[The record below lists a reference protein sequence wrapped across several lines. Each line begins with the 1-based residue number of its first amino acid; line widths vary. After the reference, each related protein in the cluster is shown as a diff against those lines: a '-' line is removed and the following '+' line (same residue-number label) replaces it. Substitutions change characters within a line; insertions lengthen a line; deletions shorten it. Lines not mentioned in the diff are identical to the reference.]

1 MRSVK
6 IWGGGMA
13 GLLGGFVVV
22 LLLLREVVIRD
33 ETSRVSPDIAV
44 WALLVITVPVV
55 LGPVL
60 GACLAA
66 RLTRPARHDDSPSGH
81 GLADPGLSRRGETF
95 GEWSGM
101 AVLLGGVAVD
111 DEGVWELARLVDKP
125 LSQKLEAALRLR
137 SSVVSVSPEEQK
149 AILHALEN
157 APDTLHGV
165 RELLLTDETWRR
177 SESLCGTAE
186 RDPAAVSAGS

>member
-13 GLLGGFVVV
+13 GLLAGFVVV

-33 ETSRVSPDIAV
+33 ETSRVSSDTAV
-44 WALLVITVPVV
+44 WALVVITVPVV

-60 GACLAA
+60 GVCLAA
-66 RLTRPARHDDSPSGH
+66 WLTRPARHDGSHSGH
-81 GLADPGLSRRGETF
+81 ASGDPGASTRGETF
-95 GEWSGM
+95 GDWSGM

-111 DEGVWELARLVDKP
+111 DEGVWELARLVEKP
-125 LSQKLEAALRLR
+125 LSQKLENALRLR
-137 SSVVSVSPEEQK
+137 SSVVGVSPEERK
-149 AILHALEN
+149 AILHVLED

-177 SESLCGTAE
+177 SQSLSGTAE
-186 RDPAAVSAGS
+186 PEPAALSAGA